1 MSTTPTPTPTDPDT
15 LTPLEIASMRRFL
28 SSKNGPIRSVTMRY
42 RSRPSH
48 RYNTLDFDRTIP
60 TACWTAR
67 PTTSRRDGPC
77 TIHLITLGLNS
88 PKGWTP
94 KTKASPRRRLSA
106 LKDLLTHEAA
116 HAAFTDTDLKAQLA
130 TCKRLRIPFR
140 LLNLHEDIRIES
152 AWTAAT
158 GKEWEW
164 HRHYDTPL
172 PDSPAALLLEIG
184 QTKNPST
191 AYDSTKIKPAD
202 AAWIAEHYRRTADP
216 AQTPNTRAAILRS
229 VEFARRFPETALPPP
244 PRGEG
249 VPTDA
254 DGKPEGDTIAEP
266 HPDAEK
272 ELTDTE
278 PAQTENGTGT
288 PRTSTERNKN
298 TSDTQEVIRRLGH
311 GALPFARAAG
321 YPLADLKTVPTL
333 TQTLADLTRKLDRQ
347 PVRLATTGNRLHLPA
362 IAAGNEAAFR
372 RNSPAKGPAE
382 ITLIFDMSGSMND
395 VWTADGAAFL
405 AAMMQLA
412 RQGAFTL
419 HAWLSNNRAALK
431 LPHTTTPDDIG
442 HLAATGGAEALART
456 MRHAAADRKRSRI
469 TFVYT
474 DGQITDG
481 RTTDTRSAFGLLT
494 CREAA
499 RMDYYAEC
507 MRDHFDR
514 FRIAETAAQLAREAV
529 RLALT

>member
-1 MSTTPTPTPTDPDT
+1 MSTTPTTPTATDPDT
-15 LTPLEIASMRRFL
+15 LTPLEIASMRRYL
-28 SSKNGPIRSVTMRY
+28 SSKAGPIRSVTMRY

-48 RYNTLDFDRTIP
+48 RFNTLDFDRTIP
-60 TACWTAR
+60 TACWTAI
-67 PTTSRRDGPC
+67 PAKSRRDGPY
-77 TIHLITLGLNS
+77 TVHQITLGFDS
-88 PKGWTP
+88 PKSWTP

-116 HAAFTDTDLKAQLA
+116 HAAYTDCDLPAQLA

-172 PDSPAALLLEIG
+172 PDSPAALLLEMG

-202 AAWIAEHYRRTADP
+202 ATWIAEHYRRTADP

-254 DGKPEGDTIAEP
+254 DGTPEGDMIAEP

-272 ELTDTE
+272 ELTDGGGS
-278 PAQTENGTGT
+278 ENGTGT
-288 PRTSTERNKN
+288 PKETRTRDKN
-298 TSDTQEVIRRLGH
+298 TSDSQEVIRRLGH

-321 YPLADLKTVPTL
+321 YPLADLATVPTL
-333 TQTLADLTRKLDRQ
+333 TQTLADLTRRLDRQ
-347 PVRLATTGNRLHLPA
+347 PVRLATTGSRLHLPA

-382 ITLIFDMSGSMND
+382 ITLIFDMSGSMSD
-395 VWTADGAAFL
+395 VWTSDGAAFL

-431 LPHTTTPDDIG
+431 LPHTTIPDDIG
-442 HLAATGGAEALART
+442 HLAASGGAEALART

-529 RLALT
+529 RLALA